1 MPCALVEANA
11 VAPTTIASAP
21 SRFAISGA
29 APCQCRRGCFP
40 VWAISRVHVSRRRI
54 VREFY
59 PSATCYGVTAIYRGL
74 DTTLRYAAAA
84 ELTQEHETGC
94 HRRSE
99 LVAVLHVVRHDRS
112 RHGLSADRASLFIY
126 PGPIHHPGASRRPRS
141 DGGGP
146 PPCRRHSH
154 DACGLKLIICRD
166 GLRARPCSRLHER
179 RAAAPRGKRGAARR
193 QRDQTSA

>member
-1 MPCALVEANA
+1 
-11 VAPTTIASAP
+11 
-21 SRFAISGA
+21 
-29 APCQCRRGCFP
+29 
-40 VWAISRVHVSRRRI
+40 

-126 PGPIHHPGASRRPRS
+126 PGPIHH
-141 DGGGP
+141 GGYREFTFHVNCLAATPIQCNMDVVGNP
-146 PPCRRHSH
+146 
-154 DACGLKLIICRD
+154 
-166 GLRARPCSRLHER
+166 ARPLCAKSCGACPAQAKSRKQPH
-179 RAAAPRGKRGAARR
+179 AK
-193 QRDQTSA
+193 